1 MKVHAI
7 LSNTPLFRE
16 GDPAEIERIARG
28 TRELHA
34 ARGEV
39 LFQKGDTPQGFYLV
53 VYGQIKLAF
62 CTPQGAEKVVDIVG
76 AGQSFGEAVM
86 FMDKPYLVYAQA
98 IADSLLLHIGKTAV
112 FDELERNPAFGRKML
127 AGLSRRLHTIVSDV
141 EAYSLRSATERVIGY
156 LLRYEAEEA
165 GTDRTLRIRLPASKG
180 LIASRLNL
188 SPETFSR
195 ILHDLC
201 TAGLISVGG
210 REIQVH
216 DLERLRG
223 YGH

>member
-16 GDPAEIERIARG
+16 ADPAEIGRIARG

-34 ARGEV
+34 TRGEI
-39 LFQKGDTPQGFYLV
+39 LFQKSDTPQGFYIV

-86 FMDKPYLVYAQA
+86 FIDKPYLVYAQA
-98 IADSLLLHIGKTAV
+98 IADSLLLHIDKAAV
-112 FDELERNPAFGRKML
+112 FAELERNPAFGRKML
-127 AGLSRRLHTIVSDV
+127 AGLSRRLHALVSDM
-141 EAYSLRSATERVIGY
+141 EAYSLRSATARVIGY
-156 LLRYEAEEA
+156 LLRHEAEESGA
-165 GTDRTLRIRLPASKG
+165 DQTLRIRLPASKG

-195 ILHDLC
+195 ILHDLG
-201 TAGLISVGG
+201 TAGLISVDG
-210 REIQVH
+210 REILVH